1 MNSKFSIG
9 VVVAIVLQVSGFV
22 WWTAQQAQTIN
33 ILSVKVAAL
42 TSSASVVE
50 TTNVRRDIRELQN
63 ILKALPEVIRAD
75 LLELEDELAE
85 TSMEL
90 RTELSDMRKEL
101 RKKRKNN
108 TTRKEIRSDLGNNR
122 NGLPEDRK
130 KRRKLDRKALKNK
143 S

>member
-75 LLELEDELAE
+75 LLELEDELNE
-85 TSMEL
+85 TSTEL
-90 RTELSDMRKEL
+90 RTEIADIRKDL

-108 TTRKEIRSDLGNNR
+108 TTRKEIRSDLKNNR

>member
-101 RKKRKNN
+101 RKKR
-108 TTRKEIRSDLGNNR
+108 
-122 NGLPEDRK
+122 
-130 KRRKLDRKALKNK
+130 RKLDRKALKNK